1 MSYNVSANPK
11 HCKVFLLG
19 TSALVCIALAA
30 PVMADDFVITSSDGT
45 TNGNIG
51 DTAID
56 GSDTVSLGVA
66 LETASN
72 NGNGIKTNN
81 VVGVDDGNTITVS
94 GSIKTAGEKARGIYN
109 VGNTNTTTVSG
120 SITTGGKTAHG
131 IRNLGDTN
139 STDVSGRLIT
149 SGKKGYALSN
159 KGDKNIVYLSG
170 VISTEGDQAHGI
182 WNVGDRNKTTFS
194 GSIST
199 KGVLSAG
206 VSNTGDSN
214 EVNASGAIV
223 TEGFTGYGLVN
234 QGDRNKTTFSGTIET
249 KGGTAYGFWNIG
261 HTSLTTLSGS
271 IVTKGAFSYGVY
283 NTGNSNT
290 TDVSGSITTEGDDAH
305 GIGSTGNENTI
316 TVSGDITTKGVG
328 ADGIIV
334 ANNENAMT
342 LSGTIATEGNFSIGI
357 NNLGN
362 SNTTDVS
369 GSIAMTGND
378 IGGIQNQ
385 GNTNTTTVSGS
396 VSVAG
401 TDAYGISNNGNNNA
415 VTISGTVKATGTNT
429 NALEN
434 ISGAGNSFT
443 LDEGATIIGKIT
455 AFFPA
460 TNNQLTFNLGQ
471 DVSYAYS
478 VGGNGVGIGAGE
490 WTFSD
495 QDGRTPVVTA
505 DGTNCA
511 YMAGSIE
518 VCNLVTAVGSGNAIY
533 HNELTYDTNS
543 SMIDSLEPHESN
555 TWVNMYGGSS
565 EQDYKYETSGT
576 GISIGTPFALKSTY
590 YMDLAFN
597 TSNTNLDIGKSKHH
611 QITAKSY
618 NVGLILRDLVPAADW
633 SVEAFGFVGRNSYD
647 GKRKVM
653 NNDTAIGSETVTASY
668 SGTEVLVGLDA
679 QYRKSMDRNLTF
691 TGGVNANLSNEKL
704 KAYSESKY
712 FAWDAR
718 TLMQT
723 TGGISAG
730 LEHKSGAM
738 TTFASLGV
746 ERNSLQKGKTAS
758 YTNNGTAGSYTDP
771 STGDTYRKV
780 SVGFDYAGSNNMHF
794 TAAVEGFSSTGGISG
809 NSAKLGFNWRF

>member
-1 MSYNVSANPK
+1 MAQIFGIGLKSRKSV
-11 HCKVFLLG
+11 LLG
-19 TSALVCIALAA
+19 TSA
-30 PVMADDFVITSSDGT
+30 VMSLLISTASFADDFTITSGT
-45 TNGNIG
+45 TTNDGNIL
-51 DTAID
+51 D
-56 GSDTVSLGVA
+56 GNDTVNVTGTLDIAATGPFNTGIHASGNANKITVSETGV
-66 LETASN
+66 
-72 NGNGIKTNN
+72 IKAK
-81 VVGVDDGNTITVS
+81 DDGIWTNAGGNNEISVFGSITTSGNVNGVGIRHIGGEAKIAVSGSIATEVDLAHGILHIGAKNSAANEGTITVS
-94 GSIKTAGEKARGIYN
+94 GSI
-109 VGNTNTTTVSG
+109 
-120 SITTGGKTAHG
+120 IT
-131 IRNLGDTN
+131 L
-139 STDVSGRLIT
+139 
-149 SGKKGYALSN
+149 
-159 KGDKNIVYLSG
+159 
-170 VISTEGDQAHGI
+170 
-182 WNVGDRNKTTFS
+182 
-194 GSIST
+194 
-199 KGVLSAG
+199 
-206 VSNTGDSN
+206 
-214 EVNASGAIV
+214 
-223 TEGFTGYGLVN
+223 
-234 QGDRNKTTFSGTIET
+234 
-249 KGGTAYGFWNIG
+249 
-261 HTSLTTLSGS
+261 
-271 IVTKGAFSYGVY
+271 
-283 NTGNSNT
+283 
-290 TDVSGSITTEGDDAH
+290 GDDAH
-305 GIGSTGNENTI
+305 GIASKGNENTI
-316 TVSGDITTKGVG
+316 TVSGDITTAGDGVLAEG
-328 ADGIIV
+328 
-334 ANNENAMT
+334 NENATT

-357 NNLGN
+357 NNTGN

-511 YMAGSIE
+511 YLAGSIE

-555 TWVNMYGGSS
+555 TWVNMYGGFS

-576 GISIGTPFALKSTY
+576 GISIGTPFALKSAY
-590 YMDLAFN
+590 YMDLVFN

-618 NVGLILRDLVPAADW
+618 NVGVVLRDLVPAADW

-771 STGDTYRKV
+771 STGDTFRKV

-809 NSAKLGFNWRF
+809 NSAKLGFNWQF

>member
-1 MSYNVSANPK
+1 MAQIFGIGLKSRKSV
-11 HCKVFLLG
+11 LLG
-19 TSALVCIALAA
+19 TSA
-30 PVMADDFVITSSDGT
+30 VMSLLISTASFADDFTITSGT
-45 TNGNIG
+45 TTNDGN
-51 DTAID
+51 TLD
-56 GSDTVSLGVA
+56 GNDTVNVTGTLDIAATGPFNTGIYASGNANKITVSETGV
-66 LETASN
+66 
-72 NGNGIKTNN
+72 IKAK
-81 VVGVDDGNTITVS
+81 DDGIWTNAGGNNEISVFGSITTSGNVNGVGIRHIGGEAKIAVSGSIATENDLAHGILHIGAKNSAANEGTITVS
-94 GSIKTAGEKARGIYN
+94 GSI
-109 VGNTNTTTVSG
+109 
-120 SITTGGKTAHG
+120 IT
-131 IRNLGDTN
+131 L
-139 STDVSGRLIT
+139 
-149 SGKKGYALSN
+149 
-159 KGDKNIVYLSG
+159 
-170 VISTEGDQAHGI
+170 
-182 WNVGDRNKTTFS
+182 
-194 GSIST
+194 
-199 KGVLSAG
+199 
-206 VSNTGDSN
+206 
-214 EVNASGAIV
+214 
-223 TEGFTGYGLVN
+223 
-234 QGDRNKTTFSGTIET
+234 
-249 KGGTAYGFWNIG
+249 
-261 HTSLTTLSGS
+261 
-271 IVTKGAFSYGVY
+271 
-283 NTGNSNT
+283 
-290 TDVSGSITTEGDDAH
+290 GDDAH
-305 GIGSTGNENTI
+305 GIASTGNENTI
-316 TVSGDITTKGVG
+316 TVSGDITTKGAG

-334 ANNENAMT
+334 ANNENATT
-342 LSGTIATEGNFSIGI
+342 LSGTIATTGNFSIGI
-357 NNLGN
+357 NNTGN

-478 VGGNGVGIGAGE
+478 VGGNGVGIGDGE

-576 GISIGTPFALKSTY
+576 GISIGTPFALKSAY
-590 YMDLAFN
+590 YMDLVFN

-618 NVGLILRDLVPAADW
+618 NVGVVLRDLVPAADW

-647 GKRKVM
+647 GKRTVM

-738 TTFASLGV
+738 TTFANLGV

-809 NSAKLGFNWRF
+809 NSAKLGFNWQF

>member
-1 MSYNVSANPK
+1 MAQIFGIGLKSRKSV
-11 HCKVFLLG
+11 LLG
-19 TSALVCIALAA
+19 TSA
-30 PVMADDFVITSSDGT
+30 VMSLLISTASFADDFTITSGT
-45 TNGNIG
+45 TTNDGN
-51 DTAID
+51 TLD
-56 GSDTVSLGVA
+56 GNDTVNVTGTLDIAATGPFNTGIYASGNANKITVSETGV
-66 LETASN
+66 
-72 NGNGIKTNN
+72 IKAK
-81 VVGVDDGNTITVS
+81 DDGIWTNAGGNNEISVFGSITTSGNVNGVGIRHNGGEAKIAVSGSIATEADLAHGILHIGAKNSAANEGTITVS
-94 GSIKTAGEKARGIYN
+94 GSI
-109 VGNTNTTTVSG
+109 
-120 SITTGGKTAHG
+120 IT
-131 IRNLGDTN
+131 L
-139 STDVSGRLIT
+139 
-149 SGKKGYALSN
+149 
-159 KGDKNIVYLSG
+159 
-170 VISTEGDQAHGI
+170 
-182 WNVGDRNKTTFS
+182 
-194 GSIST
+194 
-199 KGVLSAG
+199 
-206 VSNTGDSN
+206 
-214 EVNASGAIV
+214 
-223 TEGFTGYGLVN
+223 
-234 QGDRNKTTFSGTIET
+234 
-249 KGGTAYGFWNIG
+249 
-261 HTSLTTLSGS
+261 
-271 IVTKGAFSYGVY
+271 
-283 NTGNSNT
+283 
-290 TDVSGSITTEGDDAH
+290 GDDAH
-305 GIGSTGNENTI
+305 GIKSKGNENTI
-316 TVSGDITTKGVG
+316 TVSGDITTAGVRS
-328 ADGIIV
+328 DGV
-334 ANNENAMT
+334 LAEGNENATT

-357 NNLGN
+357 NNTGN

-434 ISGAGNSFT
+434 ASGAGNSFT

-576 GISIGTPFALKSTY
+576 GISIGTPFALKSAY
-590 YMDLAFN
+590 YMDLVFN

-738 TTFASLGV
+738 TTFANLGV

-809 NSAKLGFNWRF
+809 NSANLGFNWRF

>member
-1 MSYNVSANPK
+1 
-11 HCKVFLLG
+11 
-19 TSALVCIALAA
+19 
-30 PVMADDFVITSSDGT
+30 
-45 TNGNIG
+45 
-51 DTAID
+51 
-56 GSDTVSLGVA
+56 
-66 LETASN
+66 
-72 NGNGIKTNN
+72 
-81 VVGVDDGNTITVS
+81 
-94 GSIKTAGEKARGIYN
+94 
-109 VGNTNTTTVSG
+109 
-120 SITTGGKTAHG
+120 
-131 IRNLGDTN
+131 
-139 STDVSGRLIT
+139 
-149 SGKKGYALSN
+149 
-159 KGDKNIVYLSG
+159 
-170 VISTEGDQAHGI
+170 
-182 WNVGDRNKTTFS
+182 
-194 GSIST
+194 
-199 KGVLSAG
+199 
-206 VSNTGDSN
+206 
-214 EVNASGAIV
+214 
-223 TEGFTGYGLVN
+223 
-234 QGDRNKTTFSGTIET
+234 
-249 KGGTAYGFWNIG
+249 
-261 HTSLTTLSGS
+261 
-271 IVTKGAFSYGVY
+271 
-283 NTGNSNT
+283 
-290 TDVSGSITTEGDDAH
+290 
-305 GIGSTGNENTI
+305 
-316 TVSGDITTKGVG
+316 
-328 ADGIIV
+328 
-334 ANNENAMT
+334 
-342 LSGTIATEGNFSIGI
+342 
-357 NNLGN
+357 
-362 SNTTDVS
+362 
-369 GSIAMTGND
+369 MTGND

-576 GISIGTPFALKSTY
+576 GISIGTPFALKSAY
-590 YMDLAFN
+590 YMDLVFN

-738 TTFASLGV
+738 TTFANLGV

-809 NSAKLGFNWRF
+809 NSAKLGFNWQF

>member
-1 MSYNVSANPK
+1 MAQIFGIGLKSRKSV
-11 HCKVFLLG
+11 LLG
-19 TSALVCIALAA
+19 TSA
-30 PVMADDFVITSSDGT
+30 VMSLLISTASFADDFTITSGT
-45 TNGNIG
+45 TTNDGN
-51 DTAID
+51 TLD
-56 GSDTVSLGVA
+56 GNDTVNVTGTLDIAATGPFNTGIYASGNANKITVSETGV
-66 LETASN
+66 
-72 NGNGIKTNN
+72 IKAK
-81 VVGVDDGNTITVS
+81 DDGIWTNAGGNNEISVFGSITTSGNVNGVGIRHIGGEAKIAVSGSIATENDLAHGILHIGAKSSAANEGTITVS
-94 GSIKTAGEKARGIYN
+94 GSI
-109 VGNTNTTTVSG
+109 
-120 SITTGGKTAHG
+120 ITLGDGAHG
-131 IRNLGDTN
+131 I
-139 STDVSGRLIT
+139 
-149 SGKKGYALSN
+149 A
-159 KGDKNIVYLSG
+159 
-170 VISTEGDQAHGI
+170 
-182 WNVGDRNKTTFS
+182 
-194 GSIST
+194 
-199 KGVLSAG
+199 
-206 VSNTGDSN
+206 
-214 EVNASGAIV
+214 
-223 TEGFTGYGLVN
+223 
-234 QGDRNKTTFSGTIET
+234 
-249 KGGTAYGFWNIG
+249 
-261 HTSLTTLSGS
+261 
-271 IVTKGAFSYGVY
+271 
-283 NTGNSNT
+283 
-290 TDVSGSITTEGDDAH
+290 
-305 GIGSTGNENTI
+305 STGNENTI

-328 ADGIIV
+328 SDGIIV
-334 ANNENAMT
+334 TGNENATT
-342 LSGTIATEGNFSIGI
+342 LSGTIATTGNFSIGI
-357 NNLGN
+357 NNTGN

-396 VSVAG
+396 ISVAG
-401 TDAYGISNNGNNNA
+401 TDAFGISNNGNNNA

-576 GISIGTPFALKSTY
+576 GISIGTPFALKSAY
-590 YMDLAFN
+590 YMDLVFN

-618 NVGLILRDLVPAADW
+618 NVGVVLRDLVPAADW

-647 GKRKVM
+647 GKRTVM

-738 TTFASLGV
+738 TTFANLGV

-809 NSAKLGFNWRF
+809 NSAKLGFNWQF

>member
-1 MSYNVSANPK
+1 MAQIFGIGLKSRKSV
-11 HCKVFLLG
+11 LLG
-19 TSALVCIALAA
+19 TSA
-30 PVMADDFVITSSDGT
+30 VMSLLISTASFADDFTITSGT
-45 TNGNIG
+45 TTNDGN
-51 DTAID
+51 TLD
-56 GSDTVSLGVA
+56 GNDTVNVTGTLDIAATGPFNTGIYASGNANKITVSETGV
-66 LETASN
+66 
-72 NGNGIKTNN
+72 IKAK
-81 VVGVDDGNTITVS
+81 DDGIWTNAGGNNEISVFGSITTSGNVNGVGIRHIGGEAKIAVSGSIATEVDLAHGILHIGAKNSAANEGTITVS
-94 GSIKTAGEKARGIYN
+94 GSI
-109 VGNTNTTTVSG
+109 
-120 SITTGGKTAHG
+120 IT
-131 IRNLGDTN
+131 L
-139 STDVSGRLIT
+139 
-149 SGKKGYALSN
+149 
-159 KGDKNIVYLSG
+159 
-170 VISTEGDQAHGI
+170 
-182 WNVGDRNKTTFS
+182 
-194 GSIST
+194 
-199 KGVLSAG
+199 
-206 VSNTGDSN
+206 
-214 EVNASGAIV
+214 
-223 TEGFTGYGLVN
+223 
-234 QGDRNKTTFSGTIET
+234 
-249 KGGTAYGFWNIG
+249 
-261 HTSLTTLSGS
+261 
-271 IVTKGAFSYGVY
+271 
-283 NTGNSNT
+283 
-290 TDVSGSITTEGDDAH
+290 GDDAH
-305 GIGSTGNENTI
+305 GIASTGNENTI
-316 TVSGDITTKGVG
+316 TVSGDITTAEVRSDGVLAEG
-328 ADGIIV
+328 
-334 ANNENAMT
+334 NENATT

-357 NNLGN
+357 NNTGN

-385 GNTNTTTVSGS
+385 GNANTTTVSGS

-478 VGGNGVGIGAGE
+478 VGGNGVGIGDGE

-590 YMDLAFN
+590 YMDLVFN

-618 NVGLILRDLVPAADW
+618 NVGVVLRDLVPAADW

-647 GKRKVM
+647 GKRTVM

-809 NSAKLGFNWRF
+809 NSANLGFNWQF